1 MDISLHE
8 KPYLPD
14 LRISWKVQ
22 KDKVNIIFTSTFLL
36 KKTAFPIT
44 EKFKTRTFQQ
54 PINIIFSLTFF
65 SQKRPYFPSPKSSK
79 QELFSNQ

>member
-1 MDISLHE
+1 MDKSLHE

-36 KKTAFPIT
+36 KKIAFPIT
-44 EKFKTRTFQQ
+44 EKFKTRTFQ
-54 PINIIFSLTFF
+54 
-65 SQKRPYFPSPKSSK
+65 
-79 QELFSNQ
+79 